1 MLTRKELGPA
11 MDEAI
16 RMKGVKKAD
25 VAREFGVKPPSVT
38 GWIQTGRIAKE
49 HLGKLVE
56 YFSDVVSPSHF
67 GMGDVASPPPPRFAV
82 FAARLKQ

>member
-1 MLTRKELGPA
+1 MLTGKELGTA
-11 MDEAI
+11 IDEAI

-56 YFSDVVSPSHF
+56 YFSDVVSPSQF
-67 GMGDVASPPPPRFAV
+67 GMGEVAPPPPPR
-82 FAARLKQ
+82 